1 MTPAETKSESRPPR
15 TAGVENEAEAPQTK
29 ELTTTP
35 KDAAGKTSPEAQM
48 EIDRLRKDRDALY
61 ERLARVQAEF
71 ENARKRDAREQ
82 QAFQEFAL
90 GNAMK
95 SLLPVLDSFD
105 WALQNSGQNPEE
117 LRSGVELIRRQLH
130 DTLGKLGLKPIPAT
144 GAPFDPN
151 LHEAVEMVDSPHD
164 EENHVLSELR
174 RGYKLGTRLL
184 RPSMVSVARKS
195 DG

>member
-1 MTPAETKSESRPPR
+1 MTPSETRSESRPPR
-15 TAGVENEAEAPQTK
+15 VEDEVEAPGTK
-29 ELTTTP
+29 ELTTTH
-35 KDAAGKTSPEAQM
+35 KDAAGETPPEAQM

-71 ENARKRDAREQ
+71 ENARKRDAREH

-90 GNAMK
+90 ENAMK
-95 SLLPVLDSFD
+95 LLLPVLDSFD
-105 WALQNSGQNPEE
+105 WALQNSGQNPGE

-130 DTLGKLGLKPIPAT
+130 DTLGKLGLRPIATT
-144 GAPFDPN
+144 GAPFDPT

-174 RGYKLGTRLL
+174 RGYKLGARLL
-184 RPSMVSVARKS
+184 RPSMVSVTRKS
-195 DG
+195 GG

>member
-1 MTPAETKSESRPPR
+1 MTPSETRSESRPPR
-15 TAGVENEAEAPQTK
+15 TAAVENEVEAPETK
-29 ELTTTP
+29 ELTTTH
-35 KDAAGKTSPEAQM
+35 KDAAGKRSPEAQM

-105 WALQNSGQNPEE
+105 WALQSSGQNPEE

-151 LHEAVEMVDSPHD
+151 LHEAVEMVDSPHN

-195 DG
+195 GD

>member
-1 MTPAETKSESRPPR
+1 MTPSETSETRPPR
-15 TAGVENEAEAPQTK
+15 SAGVENEVEAPETK
-29 ELTTTP
+29 ELTTTH
-35 KDAAGKTSPEAQM
+35 KDAAGKRSPEAQM

-90 GNAMK
+90 ESAMK
-95 SLLPVLDSFD
+95 SFLPVLDSFD
-105 WALQNSGQNPEE
+105 WALQSGGQNSEE

-151 LHEAVEMVDSPHD
+151 LHEAVEMVDSPHNK
-164 EENHVLSELR
+164 ENHVLSELR

-195 DG
+195 GD